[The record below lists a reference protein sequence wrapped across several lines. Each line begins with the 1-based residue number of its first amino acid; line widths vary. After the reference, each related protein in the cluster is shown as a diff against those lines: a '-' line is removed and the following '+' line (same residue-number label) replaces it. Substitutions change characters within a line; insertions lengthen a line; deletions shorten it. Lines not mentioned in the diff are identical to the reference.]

1 MCGHLSRIVGVVAV
15 ALVFFG
21 GFAAQAKPTKAK
33 PAVAPAP
40 VQAITPPA
48 TTPNCPTTV
57 QTVAS
62 PALVPT
68 WPEPIWLLEG
78 GAREA
83 GSPFASD
90 GGEGTKTER
99 RGGRPSS
106 ANAHSGHANNEIGGK
121 GASNARDGGGFE
133 DSDATAMSGMSFG
146 RGPTV
151 KTLTLRAGAEPLV
164 AKGETLANSSVQILS
179 NDGERSTAPLINTS
193 GASRANVEVQNYG
206 FYAAAVTR
214 RAVHGGFL
222 DVQIAQAELLK
233 GAMAHGGHS
242 DHDPKLFKAT
252 MDDKAPFELV
262 REHGPDEKLWTT
274 IRSGEK
280 ASFLVRSRGA
290 PVAGAQVTFV
300 SQEGWRKA
308 IVTDANGRAEFTL
321 VRDYFPDWADFNRRR
336 SGVFLVW
343 AEKVTPEAG
352 VYDGQDYAATRY
364 QASLSGRYYPSP
376 ADYESYGYGVG
387 IVVFVTA
394 FFNEKLA

>member
-1 MCGHLSRIVGVVAV
+1 M
-15 ALVFFG
+15 
-21 GFAAQAKPTKAK
+21 
-33 PAVAPAP
+33 
-40 VQAITPPA
+40 
-48 TTPNCPTTV
+48 
-57 QTVAS
+57 
-62 PALVPT
+62 
-68 WPEPIWLLEG
+68 
-78 GAREA
+78 
-83 GSPFASD
+83 
-90 GGEGTKTER
+90 TER
-99 RGGRPSS
+99 RGERPSS
-106 ANAHSGHANNEIGGK
+106 ANEHGGHANAETGGK

-151 KTLTLRAGAEPLV
+151 KTLSLRVGAEPLV

-193 GASRANVEVQNYG
+193 GASRTNVEVQNYG
-206 FYAAAVTR
+206 FYAAVVTR

-262 REHGPDEKLWTT
+262 REHGPAEKLWTT

-308 IVTDANGRAEFTL
+308 IATDANGRAEFTL

-352 VYDGQDYAATRY
+352 VYGGQDYAATRY

-394 FFNEKLA
+394 FTGLSIWLFRQRRKKSFKEIVFNEKLA